1 MTNTVPGVRARDIP
15 PSFPRTMTD
24 RTTIGGLLSS
34 AKAADVLLYVHEHSC
49 CRRSDIYREV
59 SRASYARQR
68 IIMLVSDGLIDPNA
82 MPFLELTKKGDWL
95 VRALEEIDRLL
106 STSENTL

>member
-1 MTNTVPGVRARDIP
+1 MTN
-15 PSFPRTMTD
+15 
-24 RTTIGGLLSS
+24 RTTIGELLSS
-34 AKAADVLLYVHEHSC
+34 ANAADILLYVHEHPC
-49 CRRSDIYREV
+49 CRRSDVYREV

-68 IIMLVSDGLIDPNA
+68 IVMLVSDGLIDPNA

-106 STSENTL
+106 STSEDST